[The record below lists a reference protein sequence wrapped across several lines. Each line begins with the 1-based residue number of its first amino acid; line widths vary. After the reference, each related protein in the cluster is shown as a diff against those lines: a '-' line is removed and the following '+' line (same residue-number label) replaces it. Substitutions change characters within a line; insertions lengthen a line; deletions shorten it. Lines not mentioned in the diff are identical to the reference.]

1 MTRAVSIL
9 LGTGV
14 AGVLIWTTAQVHR
27 GSTGGYWG
35 EVALL
40 AAAGLILGLSRLVD
54 RRAGRRLVL
63 SAPTFVIAFL
73 PALVVAGW
81 IIVAGQPNGSWL
93 HDHVMT
99 WSGDIDV
106 SRVVSDTTAFAA
118 VLAFGLGVLLSL
130 VAERRATAVTESVP
144 PIETTEPAPAP
155 SPIDDGDR
163 SPELVTHGD
172 GS

>member
-1 MTRAVSIL
+1 MTRAIAIL

-35 EVALL
+35 EVAIL

-54 RRAGRRLVL
+54 RGAGRTLVL
-63 SAPTFVIAFL
+63 SAPTFAIAFL
-73 PALVVAGW
+73 PTLIAAGW

-93 HDHVMT
+93 QHHVT
-99 WSGDIDV
+99 SWSSDISV
-106 SRVVSDTTAFAA
+106 TRVVADTTAFAA

-130 VAERRATAVTESVP
+130 VAERRATAVAEPVP
-144 PIETTEPAPAP
+144 PIGTREPTPAP
-155 SPIDDGDR
+155 SPIDNGDR
-163 SPELVTHGD
+163 EHELVGH
-172 GS
+172 S